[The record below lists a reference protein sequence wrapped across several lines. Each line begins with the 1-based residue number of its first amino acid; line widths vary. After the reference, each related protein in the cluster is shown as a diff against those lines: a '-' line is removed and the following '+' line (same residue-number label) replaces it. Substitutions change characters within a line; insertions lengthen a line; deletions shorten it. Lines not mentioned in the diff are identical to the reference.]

1 MGRQAFRAVMDCAGN
16 PRRAACL
23 LAAALGPLAAAG
35 AAAEELPERRSPTVV
50 VVERVGPAV
59 VNISTEQRVHNPFY
73 GSPVDEFFRRFFE
86 RPPGRE
92 RWVQNSLGSGVIVD
106 PAGYILT
113 NEHVIVGASRIKV
126 TRPDRTEYLAE
137 VAGVDPR
144 SDLAVLKVESREPL
158 PAAPM
163 GDSDSLMIGETVIA
177 IGNPFGLS
185 STVTTGVVSALR
197 RSVRAGDRVY
207 TDFIQT
213 DASINPGNSGG
224 PLLNVRGE
232 LVGVNTAIHGEGQGI
247 GFAIPVDRARR
258 IVEDLI
264 HYGEVRPAWLG
275 VEVQE
280 GEKGVAVRRVIEGS
294 PGARAGLAAGDR
306 IVGLAGREIEN
317 RFDLDTL
324 LSRVRLGDRVPLE
337 VERDGRRMRLDL
349 VAQEFPLESAE
360 KMAYEVLGIAVDPP
374 PPAGKQRLPF
384 QAEWGLVIAR
394 VRPLSPAARRG
405 FEPGDVV
412 LQINDTALRDVDSF
426 RKAVARALGR
436 ESVLLLIQ
444 RGHFRYYVTMDL
456 P

>member
-1 MGRQAFRAVMDCAGN
+1 MGARRRVAV
-16 PRRAACL
+16 
-23 LAAALGPLAAAG
+23 LAAAAAAAAWSAAG
-35 AAAEELPERRSPTVV
+35 PRAMAAAPERRSPTVE

-73 GSPVDEFFRRFFE
+73 GSPVDEFFGQFFE

-126 TRPDRTEYLAE
+126 TRSDRTELLAE
-137 VAGVDPR
+137 VKGVDPR
-144 SDLAVLKVESREPL
+144 SDLAVLKVEAAQPL

-163 GDSDSLMIGETVIA
+163 GRSDDLMIGETVIA

-185 STVTTGVVSALR
+185 STVTSGVVSALR
-197 RSVRAGDRVY
+197 RSVRTGDRVY

-232 LVGVNTAIHGEGQGI
+232 LVGVNTAIYSEGQGI

-275 VEVQE
+275 IEVQE
-280 GEKGVAVRRVIEGS
+280 SERGLTVRRVFEGS
-294 PGARAGLAAGDR
+294 AAARAGLAVGDR
-306 IVGLAGREIEN
+306 ILALAGDGIEN
-317 RFDLDTL
+317 RFELDTL
-324 LSRVRLGDRVPLE
+324 LSRLRLGQQVKIE
-337 VERDGRRMRLDL
+337 IEREDRRMHLDL
-349 VAQEFPLESAE
+349 PAEEFPLPAAE
-360 KMAYEVLGIAVDPP
+360 ALAYEVIGISVGAIPQSR
-374 PPAGKQRLPF
+374 QRLAFLP
-384 QAEWGLVIAR
+384 EWGLVIEK
-394 VRPLSPAARRG
+394 VRPQSRAAQRG

-412 LQINDTALRDVDSF
+412 LQINDSALRDMEGF

-436 ESVLLLIQ
+436 ESMLLLIQ
-444 RGHFRYYVTMDL
+444 RGHFRHYVTMDL
-456 P
+456 S

>member
-1 MGRQAFRAVMDCAGN
+1 MTLIRLS
-16 PRRAACL
+16 AAL
-23 LAAALGPLAAAG
+23 VISALSIGAPLPATAPAAAQERSA
-35 AAAEELPERRSPTVV
+35 RRSPTVE

-73 GSPVDEFFRRFFE
+73 GSPVDEFFRQFFE
-86 RPPGRE
+86 RPSGRE

-126 TRPDRTEYLAE
+126 TRADRTEYLAE
-137 VAGVDPR
+137 VKGVDPR
-144 SDLAVLKVESREPL
+144 SDLAVLKVEAKQPL
-158 PAAPM
+158 PAVPM
-163 GDSDSLMIGETVIA
+163 GRSDDLMIGEDVIA

-185 STVTTGVVSALR
+185 STVTTGVVSALQ
-197 RSVRAGDRVY
+197 RSVRTGDRVY

-232 LVGVNTAIHGEGQGI
+232 LVGVNTAIYSEGQGI

-275 VEVQE
+275 AEVQE
-280 GEKGVAVRRVIEGS
+280 IDRGVGVRRVFEGS
-294 PGARAGLAAGDR
+294 AGARAGLEAGDR
-306 IVGLAGREIEN
+306 IVGLAGHPIDN

-324 LSRVRLGDRVPLE
+324 LSRLRLGEKVPLE
-337 VERDGRRMRLDL
+337 VERDGRRVRLEL
-349 VAQEFPLESAE
+349 GAEEFPRAAAE
-360 KMAYEVLGIAVDPP
+360 RLAYEVIGISVAPLQA
-374 PPAGKQRLPF
+374 AGRKNLPF
-384 QAEWGLVIAR
+384 LPEWGLLIDK
-394 VRPLSPAARRG
+394 VRPQSRAHQRG

-412 LQINDTALRDVDSF
+412 LQINDTALRDLESF

-436 ESVLLLIQ
+436 ESILLLIQ
-444 RGHFRYYVTMDL
+444 RGHFRYYVTMEL
-456 P
+456 